1 MTGIQMS
8 DSVID
13 VLMFLFT
20 QYMEEDSEHEP
31 DRESLSE
38 MLLDAGFRGS
48 EIEKAYAWLDGLVA
62 TETAHAAPPAA
73 GSLRVYCEAELQ
85 RLDVECRGFLLFL
98 EQCGILT
105 PASREVLLDRVLALE
120 EDEPIDLEQLKWI
133 TMMVLFNQP
142 GEEFAY
148 AQMEDLVFDDSVAY
162 TQ

>member
-1 MTGIQMS
+1 MS

-20 QYMEEDSEHEP
+20 QYMEEDSELEP
-31 DRESLSE
+31 DREGLTE
-38 MLLDAGFRGS
+38 TLAEAGFRRS
-48 EIEKAYAWLDGLVA
+48 EIEKAYSWLDGLVA
-62 TETAHAAPPAA
+62 TESAQPSAPAE

-85 RLDVECRGFLLFL
+85 RLDVECQGFLLFL
-98 EQCGILT
+98 EQSGILS
-105 PASREVLLDRVLALE
+105 PSSREVLLDRVLALE

-142 GEEFAY
+142 GEEYAY
-148 AQMEDLVFDDSVAY
+148 AQMEDLVFEDSVAY